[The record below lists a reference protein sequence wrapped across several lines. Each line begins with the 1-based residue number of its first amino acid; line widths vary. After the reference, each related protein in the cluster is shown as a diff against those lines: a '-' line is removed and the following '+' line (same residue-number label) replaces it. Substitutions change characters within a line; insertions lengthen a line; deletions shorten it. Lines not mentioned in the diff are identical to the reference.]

1 MKIIK
6 GDLLNANVD
15 IILHQVNLQGFMG
28 GGIAYQIAKKYP
40 NVENEYMKSPQK
52 ELGKVCFV
60 KTTNYVVGN
69 CFSQNWYF
77 ETDYLALRQCL
88 DEVIEYMN
96 INNLKT
102 VGIPYNY
109 GCGIACGNW
118 DIVSEIFERK
128 IPDIIIYKL

>member
-1 MKIIK
+1 MELRN
-6 GDLLNANVD
+6 GDLLQSDVD

-28 GGIAYQIAKKYP
+28 GGIAYQIAKTYH
-40 NVENEYMKSPQK
+40 NVEKEYMEFK
-52 ELGKVCFV
+52 EKALGNVCFV
-60 KTTNYVVGN
+60 KTNKYVVGN

-77 ETDYLALRQCL
+77 ETDYTALRQCL

-102 VGIPYNY
+102 VAIPYKY
-109 GCGIACGNW
+109 GCGIASGNW
-118 DIVSEIFERK
+118 DVVLEIFERK

>member
-6 GDLLNANVD
+6 GNLLDAKVD
-15 IILHQVNLQGFMG
+15 VILHQVNLQGFMG
-28 GGIAYQIAKKYP
+28 GGIAYQIAQKYP
-40 NVENEYMKSPQK
+40 NVEKEYENYSQK

-60 KTTNYVVGN
+60 KTKDFVVGN

-77 ETDYLALRQCL
+77 ETDYSALRQCL

-102 VGIPYNY
+102 VAIPYKY
-109 GCGIACGNW
+109 GCRIATGNW
-118 DIVSEIFERK
+118 DVVSEIFERK